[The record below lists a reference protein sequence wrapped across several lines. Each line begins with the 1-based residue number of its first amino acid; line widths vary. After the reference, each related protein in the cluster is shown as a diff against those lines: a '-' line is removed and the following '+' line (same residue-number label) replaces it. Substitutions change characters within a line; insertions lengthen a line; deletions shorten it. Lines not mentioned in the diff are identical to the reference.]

1 MEYDSIP
8 LGKQQESVK
17 NRNEQEGMEYTVE

>member
-17 NRNEQEGMEYTVE
+17 NRDAQEGMEYTVE